1 MAKAPKPG
9 TTHDEPS
16 AARFRLADGTEVV
29 CDVRSMTMGERR
41 AAKNELKRLGDDTDQ
56 LEATVAA
63 LWVMMRRD
71 DPTLDFLELMNRVTM
86 AELQDAE
93 VVDEPAGADDPSL

>member
-16 AARFRLADGTEVV
+16 AARFRFADGVEVL
-29 CDVRSMTMGERR
+29 CDVRSLTMMERR
-41 AAKNELKRLGDDTDQ
+41 AAKNELKRLGDDVDQ

-63 LWVMMRRD
+63 LWVVMRRD
-71 DPTLDFLELMNRVTM
+71 DPELDFLDLMNKVTL
-86 AELQDAE
+86 AEVQDAE